1 MGIFRNRGP
10 RELDMFGPGD
20 ALIGAAG
27 HLYGQNFDE
36 GTLLHWLTGPAND
49 AEELFSSKSSTKQK
63 ISLQIATT
71 GIIEVFN
78 SINKQGL
85 KPGTQFALT
94 RLIFKFATSAMVES
108 ADYPSV
114 ETIETQMC
122 QATASATIRMAELK
136 RIPQAHAILG
146 DGMLQVATLM
156 LMKDSFDS
164 QI

>member
-27 HLYGQNFDE
+27 HLYGQNRDE

-49 AEELFSSKSSTKQK
+49 AEEVFALNSSTKQK
-63 ISLQIATT
+63 IALQIATT
-71 GIIEVFN
+71 GIIEVFDL
-78 SINKQGL
+78 IIKEGL

-94 RLIFKFATSAMVES
+94 GLIFKFVTSAMMES
-108 ADYPSV
+108 SDYPSV

-136 RIPQAHAILG
+136 RIPQARAILG
-146 DGMLQVATLM
+146 DGMLQVATM
-156 LMKDSFDS
+156 IIAKDSFDS